1 MTRRTVII
9 GGGQAAISLMAEL
22 RLLAPDRHITL
33 ISDEPFLPYQR
44 PPLSKGYLGGELTT
58 DRLALR
64 PAEWFASEGIEI
76 LLGVRVESIDRK
88 AARLALSNGDRI
100 AYDDLVLCTGARA
113 RSLPE
118 VLSRG
123 LKGIY
128 TLRGIAD
135 ADALKSEMQPDRH
148 VLIIGGG
155 YIGLEF
161 ASIAV
166 KSGLKVTLVEAAER
180 ILGRVAAAETADYF
194 RGLHRMKG
202 VDLREAT
209 HVTELSGNP
218 HVRRAHLS
226 DGDVLDVDFIVAGI
240 GAVAGDD
247 LARDAG
253 LTIDN
258 GIAVDDH
265 CRSSDPR
272 ILAAGDCTSFVRGE
286 TRLRLESVQ
295 NAIEQGEAAAA
306 TLAGSTAGRKF
317 SPWFWSDQ
325 YDTKLQIA
333 GVSQGYDSVIKRPA
347 KREGAQSIWYLKAE
361 KLIAVDAIND
371 PASYMTGRRLIDA
384 GVSPS
389 SGEIA
394 DPTFALIKLMPPAT
408 NRSA

>member
-1 MTRRTVII
+1 MRRKTVII

-22 RLLAPDRHITL
+22 RALAPDRPITL
-33 ISDEPFLPYQR
+33 ISDEPWLPYQR

-58 DRLALR
+58 ERLALR
-64 PAEWFASEGIEI
+64 PAEWFASEGIETM
-76 LLGVRVESIDRK
+76 LGIRVEAIDRK
-88 AARLALSNGDRI
+88 AARLALSDGRTLPF
-100 AYDDLVLCTGARA
+100 DDLVLCTGARA
-113 RSLPE
+113 RPLPE
-118 VLSRG
+118 AMSHG

-128 TLRGIAD
+128 TLRGVAD
-135 ADALKSEMQPDRH
+135 ADALKSEMQPGRR

-166 KSGLKVTLVEAAER
+166 KTGLKVTLVETAER

-194 RGLHRMKG
+194 RGLHRLKG
-202 VDLREAT
+202 IDLREAT
-209 HVTELSGNP
+209 QVTELVGDP
-218 HVRRAHLS
+218 HVKQARLS
-226 DGDVLDVDFIVAGI
+226 DGEVLAVDFVLAGI

-247 LARDAG
+247 LARAAG
-253 LTIDN
+253 LAIDN

-265 CRSSDPR
+265 CRTSDPQ
-272 ILAAGDCTSFVRGE
+272 ILAAGDCTSFIRGE

-306 TLAGSTAGRKF
+306 TLTGSTAGRKF

-333 GVSQGYDSVIKRPA
+333 GLSQGYTRVIKRPA
-347 KREGAQSIWYLKAE
+347 KREGAQSIWYLKRD
-361 KLIAVDAIND
+361 KLVAVDAIND

-384 GVSPS
+384 GITPSPE
-389 SGEIA
+389 EIA
-394 DPTFALIKLMPPAT
+394 DPAFALVKLMPQ
-408 NRSA
+408 RSS

>member
-1 MTRRTVII
+1 MI
-9 GGGQAAISLMAEL
+9 AEL
-22 RLLAPDRHITL
+22 RQLAPDRAITL
-33 ISDEPFLPYQR
+33 IGDEPWLPYQR
-44 PPLSKGYLGGELTT
+44 PPLSKAYLGGEWTV

-64 PAEWFASEGIEI
+64 PAEWFASEGIETR
-76 LLGVRVESIDRK
+76 LGVRVDAIDRK
-88 AARLALSNGDRI
+88 PAKLHLSDGSTLG
-100 AYDDLVLCTGARA
+100 YDDLVLCTGARA
-113 RSLPE
+113 RPLPE
-118 VLSRG
+118 ALSQG
-123 LKGIY
+123 LEGIY

-135 ADALKSEMQPDRH
+135 ADALRSEMQAGRH

-161 ASIAV
+161 AAIAV

-194 RGLHRMKG
+194 RALHRAKG

-209 HVTELSGNP
+209 HVAELSGNP
-218 HVRRAHLS
+218 HVKRAYLS
-226 DGDVLDVDFIVAGI
+226 DGDVLDVDFVVAGI
-240 GAVAGDD
+240 GAVAADD

-253 LTIDN
+253 LTISN

-265 CRSSDPR
+265 CRTSDER
-272 ILAAGDCTSFVRGE
+272 ILAAGDCTSFIRGE

-306 TLAGSTAGRKF
+306 TLSGSTAGRKF

-333 GVSQGYDSVIKRPA
+333 GVSQGYDRVVRRPA

-371 PASYMTGRRLIDA
+371 PTSYMTGRRLIDA
-384 GVSPS
+384 GVTPAPE
-389 SGEIA
+389 EIA
-394 DPTFALIKLMPPAT
+394 DPAFALVKLVG
-408 NRSA
+408 RSS

>member
-1 MTRRTVII
+1 MRRRTVII
-9 GGGQAAISLMAEL
+9 GGGQAAISLIAEL
-22 RLLAPDRHITL
+22 RQLAPDRAIAL
-33 ISDEPFLPYQR
+33 ISDEPWLPYQR
-44 PPLSKGYLGGELTT
+44 PPLSKGYLSGELTI

-64 PAEWFASEGIEI
+64 PAEWFASEGIETM
-76 LLGVRVESIDRK
+76 LGVRVESIDRK
-88 AARLALSNGDRI
+88 TARLALSNGSTL
-100 AYDDLVLCTGARA
+100 AYDDFVLCTGARA
-113 RSLPE
+113 RPLPE
-118 VLSRG
+118 ALSGG

-128 TLRGIAD
+128 ILRDIAD
-135 ADALKSEMQPDRH
+135 ADNLKSEMQTGRR

-161 ASIAV
+161 ASIAI

-194 RGLHRMKG
+194 RGLHRLKG

-209 HVTELSGNP
+209 HVTELAGNP
-218 HVRRAHLS
+218 HIKQARLS
-226 DGDVLDVDFIVAGI
+226 DGELLDVDFIVAGI

-247 LARDAG
+247 LAREAG
-253 LTIDN
+253 LTISN

-265 CRSSDPR
+265 CRTSDPQ

-295 NAIEQGEAAAA
+295 NAIEQGDAAAA
-306 TLAGSTAGRKF
+306 SLAGSTAGRKF

-333 GVSQGYDSVIKRPA
+333 GVSQGYTHVIRRPA
-347 KREGAQSIWYLKAE
+347 KREGAQSIWYLKGE

-384 GVSPS
+384 GISPAPQ
-389 SGEIA
+389 EIA
-394 DPTFALIKLMPPAT
+394 DPAFALVKLVPPAA
-408 NRSA
+408 NRSS

>member
-9 GGGQAAISLMAEL
+9 GGGQAAISLIAEL
-22 RLLAPDRHITL
+22 RQLAPARQITL

-44 PPLSKGYLGGELTT
+44 PPLSKGYLGGELTI

-64 PAEWFASEGIEI
+64 PAEWFASEGIETKFD
-76 LLGVRVESIDRK
+76 VRVEGIDRK
-88 AARLALSNGDRI
+88 ASRLNLADGGTL

-113 RSLPE
+113 RPLPE
-118 VLSRG
+118 AMSQG

-135 ADALKSEMQPDRH
+135 ADALKSEMQAGRH

-166 KSGLKVTLVEAAER
+166 NTGLKVTLVEAAER

-202 VDLREAT
+202 VDLREAAN
-209 HVTELSGNP
+209 VLELSGNP
-218 HVRRAHLS
+218 HVRRARLS

-240 GAVAGDD
+240 GAVAADD
-247 LARDAG
+247 LARDAE
-253 LTIDN
+253 LTISN

-265 CRSSDPR
+265 CRTSDPQ
-272 ILAAGDCTSFVRGE
+272 ILAAGDCTSFLRGE

-306 TLAGSTAGRKF
+306 TLSGSTAGRKF

-333 GVSQGYDSVIKRPA
+333 GVSQGYDQIIRRPA

-384 GVSPS
+384 GVTPAPQ
-389 SGEIA
+389 EIA
-394 DPTFALIKLMPPAT
+394 DPGFALIKLVPQAA
-408 NRSA
+408 NRSF

>member
-1 MTRRTVII
+1 MVRRTVII
-9 GGGQAAISLMAEL
+9 GGGQAAISMIAEV
-22 RLLAPDRHITL
+22 RQLAPDRAITL
-33 ISDEPFLPYQR
+33 IGDEPWLPYQR
-44 PPLSKGYLGGELTT
+44 PPLSKAYLGGEWTI

-64 PAEWFASEGIEI
+64 PAEWFASEGIDTR
-76 LLGVRVESIDRK
+76 LGVSVEAIDRK
-88 AARLALSNGDRI
+88 SAKLHLSDGSTLSF
-100 AYDDLVLCTGARA
+100 DDLVLCTGARA
-113 RSLPE
+113 RPLPE
-118 VLSRG
+118 ALSQG

-135 ADALKSEMQPDRH
+135 ADALRSEMQEGRH

-161 ASIAV
+161 AAIAV

-194 RGLHRMKG
+194 RALHRAKG

-209 HVTELSGNP
+209 QVAELSGNP
-218 HVRRAHLS
+218 HVKRAYLS
-226 DGDVLDVDFIVAGI
+226 DGDVLDVDFVVAGI
-240 GAVAGDD
+240 GAVAADD

-253 LTIDN
+253 LTISN

-265 CRSSDPR
+265 CRTSDER
-272 ILAAGDCTSFVRGE
+272 ILAAGDCTSFIRGE

-333 GVSQGYDSVIKRPA
+333 GVSQGYDRVVRRPA

-384 GVSPS
+384 GVTPAPE
-389 SGEIA
+389 EIA
-394 DPTFALIKLMPPAT
+394 DPAFALVKLAG
-408 NRSA
+408 RSA